1 MTFERFS
8 RLASIPALA
17 IGLFLYLTAAV
28 QASSVSLLR
37 DPDIENGLR
46 QLAAPI
52 FRAAGLNPK
61 RVRVLVVNQSSLNAF
76 VVDHNSVF
84 LNYGLILR
92 VDTPEM
98 LQAVI
103 AHEVAHITNGHI
115 ARRTQNFKSANS
127 AAGLGAALALLAAAA
142 GGGEAAAG
150 VAIGTQSA
158 ALRGFLSHTRAEESS
173 ADQTAISLLKRAGI
187 NTQGM
192 VDLHKLFVGQDLLSS
207 ANQDPYTRS
216 HPLTRDRVRAAQ
228 AFVAAHGGS
237 TPTSAEAQYWLS
249 RVQGKLSAFTRAS
262 KWTLRRAKSEPY
274 EDIRLMREA
283 IAHHRSNNSKK
294 ALRAMDAAIAKR
306 PNDGFY
312 LELRGQILMENRKW
326 SDALATYRRAASQ
339 QPKDSLILAS
349 LGRAQLAAGQNS
361 AAVKTMERARS
372 LDFRNNVLLR
382 DMAQAYA
389 KTGKNGMAAVVT
401 AERYALRGRLND
413 AEIHAKRASGLLPRG
428 SAAWRR
434 AQDIVIA
441 AEQNRK
447 RTKK

>member
-192 VDLHKLFVGQDLLSS
+192 VDLHKLFAGQDLLSS

-237 TPTSAEAQYWLS
+237 APTSAEAQYWLS

-262 KWTLRRAKSEPY
+262 KWTLRRVKSEPY

-312 LELRGQILMENRKW
+312 LELRGQILMENRRW